1 MTACHVASINC
12 PWASRLWKD
21 TAEPAWSNTYP
32 PDTKGGMWPPCH
44 RAADGEAAC
53 AHTPDAVLS
62 RPCLN
67 PPPHRSACCVTGLMN
82 AWKVKSSL
90 LRMVKTREISQSG
103 FSLDLSMN
111 VVFDNQLALWQM
123 PLELNESDIIICM
136 FLWVGL
142 QPAHFT
148 DEGGSVQRGY
158 LSQNLW
164 IQWAAC
170 YKMGIFLL
178 PAFP

>member
-1 MTACHVASINC
+1 M
-12 PWASRLWKD
+12 
-21 TAEPAWSNTYP
+21 AEAAWSQQ
-32 PDTKGGMWPPCH
+32 GGMWPPCH

-53 AHTPDAVLS
+53 AHTPDAVL
-62 RPCLN
+62 RGPCLN

-82 AWKVKSSL
+82 ARKVKSSL

-103 FSLDLSMN
+103 FSLVLSMN
-111 VVFDNQLALWQM
+111 VVFDNQCALWQM

-164 IQWAAC
+164 IQWAAR